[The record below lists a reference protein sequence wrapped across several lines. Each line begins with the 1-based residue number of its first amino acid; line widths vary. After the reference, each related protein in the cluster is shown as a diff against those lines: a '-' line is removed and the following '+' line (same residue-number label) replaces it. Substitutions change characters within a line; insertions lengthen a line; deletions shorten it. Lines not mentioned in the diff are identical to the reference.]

1 MEPLKSSLAEEMQAA
16 HMTMIKLIFIYG
28 SCWITDCWNF
38 SCEELVWW
46 RKKVKFFYIK
56 EVTSFSL
63 EFVTNFLFLK
73 LVCFPWYSIW
83 DNSQKITPFT
93 AFYANCLE
101 NIRHRLA
108 CYFTE
113 AEQFGVDYEL
123 LMFKYLAGLS
133 PRRYN
138 QEFLGLIETCAILMY
153 FLLHPVSRHEVQNS
167 RIDEQETCRNYLD
180 YSPIIKVC

>member
-1 MEPLKSSLAEEMQAA
+1 MQAA

-113 AEQFGVDYEL
+113 AEQFDIDNEL
-123 LMFKYLAGLS
+123 FLMFKYLAGLS

-167 RIDEQETCRNYLD
+167 RIDEQETCWNYLD